1 MAFNDLTVQHVNS
14 KLGTEFTIISR
25 HNDFNVECLE
35 WSDFEISVSAYD
47 IMLVKANVSSE
58 KEINILM
65 EALKLAKKLH
75 AEEQQHH
82 DAE

>member
-1 MAFNDLTVQHVNS
+1 MWNISTTISEQ
-14 KLGTEFTIISR
+14 GTKITEISR

-47 IMLVKANVSSE
+47 IVLVKANVSSE

-65 EALKLAKKLH
+65 KALKLAKKIH
-75 AEEQQHH
+75 VEEQQSH

>member
-1 MAFNDLTVQHVNS
+1 MAFNDLAIQHVNS

-25 HNDFNVECLE
+25 HNDLNVECLE
-35 WSDFEISVSAYD
+35 WSDFEISVSTYD
-47 IMLVKANVSSE
+47 IVLVKANVSSE

-75 AEEQQHH
+75 AEGQQSH